1 MSEFKVIFLVGFGFF
16 VGLFGLYLLMH
27 VFTGLACV
35 AVDAEGRRE
44 IWTPYSPLILKSS
57 QSSGYKTTHGG
68 LRNRSITEPG
78 VSLAYMVPTT
88 LHPLDLSDDQLI
100 AEMAHP
106 IRHLLCY

>member
-35 AVDAEGRRE
+35 AVDAESRSRE

-57 QSSGYKTTHGG
+57 QSSGYKTTHEG
-68 LRNRSITEPG
+68 
-78 VSLAYMVPTT
+78 
-88 LHPLDLSDDQLI
+88 D
-100 AEMAHP
+100 
-106 IRHLLCY
+106 